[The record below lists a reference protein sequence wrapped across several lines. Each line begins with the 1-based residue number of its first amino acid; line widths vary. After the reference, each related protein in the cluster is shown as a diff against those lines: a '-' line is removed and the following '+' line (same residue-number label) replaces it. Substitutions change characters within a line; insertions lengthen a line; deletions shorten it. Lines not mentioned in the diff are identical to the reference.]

1 MKILDISE
9 FYSERGGAV
18 KLYTE
23 QKFRAAA
30 RRGIELVVIAPG
42 PEDHVDEREG
52 GRIVWIKGPPMPV
65 DPRYHLLL
73 REKAVHTIVDLERPD
88 LLEASSPWTS
98 GWFAARYREPIK
110 RAFIFH
116 QDPIARYPHTAFDR
130 FVERDRLD
138 RFSAPYWAYLRRL
151 SSRFDATIVA
161 SDWLANR
168 LRAFALP
175 FIEPIQFGIDKER
188 YSPSLSDPSI
198 RRALLDRAGVFSD
211 AYLFIGI
218 SDHIPAKRVFTLI
231 DALAEVNARNTLEK
245 PVAFTLYGDGP
256 LRPLLEQRARKVEH
270 LTIASLVGEEER
282 LPAALAS
289 ADAFLHGAAAETFSE
304 VTASALASGL
314 PLVVP
319 SAGGASDFA
328 DPAFSE
334 RYEPGSFLDC
344 ADAIERLLRRDLD
357 QLREDAIKV
366 SATKVRSID
375 DHFGA
380 LFAYY
385 TKLLES

>member
-9 FYSERGGAV
+9 FYSERGGSV
-18 KLYTE
+18 SRYTD

-42 PEDHVDEREG
+42 QEDHVDEREG
-52 GRIVWIKGPPMPV
+52 GRIVWIKGPPMPI
-65 DPRYHLLL
+65 DPRFHLLI

-98 GWFAARYREPIK
+98 GWFAARYREPIP

-161 SDWLANR
+161 SEWLANR

-175 FIEPIQFGIDKER
+175 FIEPIPFGIEKSR
-188 YSPSLSDPSI
+188 YSPSLRDPEL
-198 RRALLDRAGVFSD
+198 RRALLDRAGVLTD
-211 AYLFIGI
+211 AYLFVGV
-218 SDHIPAKRVFTLI
+218 SDHLPDRRLFTLI
-231 DALAEVNARNTLEK
+231 DAIAEVNARNTLEK

-256 LRPLLEQRARKVEH
+256 LRPLLEQRAKKVEH
-270 LTIASLVGEEER
+270 VTIASLVGEKEV
-282 LPAALAS
+282 LPSALAS

-304 VTASALASGL
+304 VTASALASAL

-328 DPAFSE
+328 DPAFAE
-334 RYEPGSFLDC
+334 RYEPGDFLDC
-344 ADAIERLLRRDLD
+344 ADAIERLVLRDLGGLRR
-357 QLREDAIKV
+357 
-366 SATKVRSID
+366 SALQASRTRVRSVD
-375 DHFGA
+375 DHFGE
-380 LFAYY
+380 LFTYY
-385 TKLLES
+385 TKLLER

>member
-23 QKFRAAA
+23 EKFRAAA
-30 RRGIELVVIAPG
+30 RWGVELVVIAPG

-52 GRIVWIKGPPMPV
+52 GRIVWIKGPPMPI
-65 DPRYHLLL
+65 DPRYHLLI
-73 REKAVHTIVDLERPD
+73 REKAVHTIIDLERPD
-88 LLEASSPWTS
+88 LIEASSPWTS
-98 GWFAARYREPIK
+98 GWFAARYREPVK

-116 QDPIARYPHTAFDR
+116 QDPIARYPHTVFDR

-161 SDWLANR
+161 SEWLANR

-175 FIEPIQFGIDKER
+175 FIEPIPFGIDKTR
-188 YSPSLSDPSI
+188 YSPSLRDPAI
-198 RRALLDRAGVFSD
+198 RRGLLDRAGVFSD
-211 AYLFIGI
+211 AYLFIGV
-218 SDHIPAKRVFTLI
+218 SDHLPAQRVFTLI
-231 DALAEVNARNTLEK
+231 DAIAEVNARNTLEK
-245 PVAFTLYGDGP
+245 PVAFTLFGDGP
-256 LRPLLEQRARKVEH
+256 LRPLLEQRAKKIEH
-270 LTIASLVGEEER
+270 LTIASLAGEEEA
-282 LPAALAS
+282 LPGALAS
-289 ADAFLHGAAAETFSE
+289 ADGFLHGAAAETFSE
-304 VTASALASGL
+304 VTAAALTSGL
-314 PLVVP
+314 PLVLP

-328 DPAFSE
+328 DPDFSE
-334 RYEPGSFLDC
+334 RYDPGDSIGC
-344 ADAIERLLRRDLD
+344 ADAIERLAQRDLVT
-357 QLREDAIKV
+357 LRQAAIRA
-366 SATKVRSID
+366 SAKKVRSVD

-385 TKLLES
+385 TKLLEG

>member
-23 QKFRAAA
+23 EKFRAAA
-30 RRGIELVVIAPG
+30 RRGLELVVIAPG
-42 PEDHVDEREG
+42 PEDHVDQREG
-52 GRIVWIKGPPMPV
+52 GRIVWLKGPPMPI

-73 REKAVHTIVDLERPD
+73 RERAVHTIIDLERPD
-88 LLEASSPWTS
+88 ILEASSPWTS

-151 SSRFDATIVA
+151 SSRFDGTVVA
-161 SDWLANR
+161 SKWLANR

-175 FIEPIQFGIDKER
+175 YIEPIPFGIDKSR
-188 YSPSLSDPSI
+188 YSPSLREPSI

-211 AYLFIGI
+211 AYLFIGV
-218 SDHIPAKRVFTLI
+218 SDHIPAKRIFTLI
-231 DALAEVNARNTLEK
+231 DAIAEVNARNTLEK
-245 PVAFTLYGDGP
+245 PVAFILYGDGP
-256 LRPLLEQRARKVEH
+256 LRPLLEQRARKVGH
-270 LTIASLVGEEER
+270 LTIASLANDEES
-282 LPAALAS
+282 LPGALAS

-304 VTASALASGL
+304 VTAAALASGL
-314 PLVVP
+314 PLVLP
-319 SAGGASDFA
+319 SSGGASDFA
-328 DPAFSE
+328 EPAFSE
-334 RYEPGSFLDC
+334 RYGPGDAIEC
-344 ADAIERLLRRDLD
+344 ADAIERLILRDLD
-357 QLREDAIKV
+357 VLRAKASDA
-366 SATKVRSID
+366 SETKVRSVD

-385 TKLLES
+385 KKLLES